1 MSNISRFIGNERG
14 DKICHEDDGCP
25 TELAVLKRFW
35 REQQDSTLPEEVA
48 NLVELLDEEEVPYED
63 SLGIALSLTGR
74 TKQYANGKTATL
86 REQVEKLTKELDNV
100 KQVEFP
106 RRVQKVTDALKRKH
120 EKELAALAEQN
131 EKMREALQKLAC
143 LGNGEQYGNS
153 IGNCIAQAALS
164 LPDLTSPV
172 LNRIRAEE
180 NEAIIAAAN
189 ALENIASTSSS
200 TRIRRVANEALT
212 AIRARRKA

>member
-1 MSNISRFIGNERG
+1 MSKRNHIVERASDVNG
-14 DKICHEDDGCP
+14 GQYIQTNPSYNSG
-25 TELAVLKRFW
+25 
-35 REQQDSTLPEEVA
+35 
-48 NLVELLDEEEVPYED
+48 YED
-63 SLGIALSLTGR
+63 
-74 TKQYANGKTATL
+74 GKKAGKEYCASEIESL
-86 REQVEKLTKELDNV
+86 REQVEKLTKERDDLRS
-100 KQVEFP
+100 
-106 RRVQKVTDALKRKH
+106 RRCGVCGYLEH
-120 EKELAALAEQN
+120 EREHTGCLREQLAALAEQN

-153 IGNCIAQAALS
+153 IGNCIAQEALS

-200 TRIRRVANEALT
+200 TRIRRVANDALT
-212 AIRARRKA
+212 AIRARRK

>member
-1 MSNISRFIGNERG
+1 MSVEREMSLAEWCA
-14 DKICHEDDGCP
+14 KLPSQHVVNR
-25 TELAVLKRFW
+25 ELA
-35 REQQDSTLPEEVA
+35 TL
-48 NLVELLDEEEVPYED
+48 
-63 SLGIALSLTGR
+63 
-74 TKQYANGKTATL
+74 TKQ
-86 REQVEKLTKELDNV
+86 
-100 KQVEFP
+100 
-106 RRVQKVTDALKRKH
+106 
-120 EKELAALAEQN
+120 LAALAEQN

-153 IGNCIAQAALS
+153 IGNCIAQEAIS

-200 TRIRRVANEALT
+200 TRIRRVANDALT
-212 AIRARRKA
+212 AIRARRK